1 MVDSMQTNK
10 KMIWVKLEDILY
22 DLEGDIDDAIVTLQS
37 YKKRYKHN
45 KLRLE
50 IEYYYDSSGLNIEI
64 YRLENDDEYKIRIF
78 DENGLKERIK
88 KEELQTLKDLKNKYE
103 K

>member
-1 MVDSMQTNK
+1 MIDMQTKK
-10 KMIWVKLEDILY
+10 KMIWVKLEDVLG

-37 YKKRYKHN
+37 YKKRYPNN

-50 IEYYYDSSGLNIEI
+50 TEYYYDSSGLNIEI
-64 YRLENDDEYKIRIF
+64 YRFETDDEYKIRIF

-88 KEELQTLKDLKNKYE
+88 KEELQTLKELKKKYE